1 MRVMRVLTRPN
12 VGGPTMQA
20 IALWHAH
27 RELGARTVLAVGTC
41 LSSETAVDL
50 RAHGIPQLDPRELG
64 PSSEGFFVVDGL
76 GNRRSPWAHR
86 RARLVLCDAMR
97 NVRPDVVHTHTSAAG
112 FVGRRAAK
120 AAGVQRTV
128 HTFHGIVLR
137 DYFSPLVSW
146 ALLRLEAR
154 LAQSTSAL
162 VAVSPSCRAELVELG
177 VAKEDRIAVVPPAV
191 PLPDFLPRAEARR
204 RLGLPL
210 DAFVVAAYGR
220 LVPIKRTEAFL
231 QALAAMPDARGDV
244 HGDGPRMSSLVR
256 IAPSNVTFRSASAD
270 ARACMAAYDALV
282 LPSRREGCPLVAIEA
297 FAAGVPVVGFDVPGV
312 CDALGPWGSGI
323 LVPESH
329 GSEGLASA
337 LRSLRASPERGVA
350 IAHRAKEHL
359 PQFAPAA
366 VAAQLLRLYESLPA
380 RAADS

>member
-1 MRVMRVLTRPN
+1 M
-12 VGGPTMQA
+12 
-20 IALWHAH
+20 
-27 RELGARTVLAVGTC
+27 
-41 LSSETAVDL
+41 
-50 RAHGIPQLDPRELG
+50 
-64 PSSEGFFVVDGL
+64 
-76 GNRRSPWAHR
+76 
-86 RARLVLCDAMR
+86 
-97 NVRPDVVHTHTSAAG
+97 
-112 FVGRRAAK
+112 

-137 DYFSPLVSW
+137 DYFSLLVSW

-154 LAQSTSAL
+154 LAQRTSAL
-162 VAVSPSCRAELVELG
+162 VAVSPSCREELAELG
-177 VAKEDRIAVVPPAV
+177 VAKLERIAVVPPAV

-220 LVPIKRTEAFL
+220 LVPIKRVEAFL

-244 HGDGPRMSSLVR
+244 HGDGPQMSSLLRV
-256 IAPSNVTFRSASAD
+256 APSNVTFRSASAD

-312 CDALGPWGSGI
+312 RDALGPWGSGI
-323 LVPESH
+323 LVPERL
-329 GSEGLASA
+329 GAEGLASA
-337 LRSLRASPERGVA
+337 LRSLRASPDRAVE
-350 IAHRAKEHL
+350 IAQRAKERL
-359 PQFAPAA
+359 PQFAPLAIA
-366 VAAQLLRLYESLPA
+366 SQLLRLYESLPA